1 MTIIL
6 IAGNRYDGQLSNSAW
21 WSSNTK
27 VGLDHHVHDHHD
39 EDGHDHEDDDS
50 YDMNGSVVAM

>member
-27 VGLDHHVHDHHD
+27 VGLDHHD
-39 EDGHDHEDDDS
+39 EDGHDNEDDEDDDDS